1 MFKFSTN
8 TILNCTAAQLV
19 MSGSGDVKV
28 SDAWRSADYN
38 NAKLSGVADKWL
50 AIERLGTFR
59 KGNVTKIFRRDAV
72 AGTAGKVVVTCTP
85 SNTYTS
91 YGEASPTVKG
101 IYRLLLY
108 IKLSGS
114 NNSYFANDFVFKGK
128 PLAYEFELKT
138 TTAADLAKGLAEAI
152 KKESRRFG
160 SKYIKASVN
169 GTALTVEAVGPDAC
183 YELFT
188 QAELQKFDS
197 EYNSALIGGEYRN
210 LNANVV
216 NTPCKNPFGTY
227 WQIMKDLRLPTADA
241 LRFGAIV
248 AEDRPALDGQYA
260 QFIIYM
266 CVDRGIMGGD
276 AVGEITK
283 SVTAHSIWVPQG
295 VADTFATL
303 LETYTG
309 VTAEYHD
316 ADYKIAGAAYSDS
329 EGTAWTAAPWNG
341 VTTTES
347 GETAV
352 DEDAHD
358 VTKGEAYAGEGKPEE
373 VEDSGNP

>member
-8 TILNCTAAQLV
+8 TILNCTAAQLKANAFTTENGV
-19 MSGSGDVKV
+19 
-28 SDAWRSADYN
+28 DASNWRSPDYD
-38 NAKLSGVADKWL
+38 NAKITGVADKWL

-59 KGNVTKIFRRDAV
+59 KGNVTKVYRRDGFE
-72 AGTAGKVVVTCTP
+72 GTKGKVVVTCAT
-85 SNTYTS
+85 STDYTS
-91 YGEASPTVKG
+91 YGEATPTAKG
-101 IYRLLLY
+101 IYRILLY

-138 TTAADLAKGLAEAI
+138 TSASDLAAGLAESI
-152 KKESRRFG
+152 TKESRRFG
-160 SKYIKASVN
+160 SKYIKA
-169 GTALTVEAVGPDAC
+169 TASGSNLTIEAVGPDAA

-197 EYNSALIGGEYRN
+197 EYNSALIGGEYRT
-210 LNANVV
+210 LEATVA

-248 AEDRPALDGQYA
+248 AEDRPALGGIYS

-283 SVTAHSIWVPQG
+283 SVTAHSIWVP
-295 VADTFATL
+295 VDAADDFAAL
-303 LETYTG
+303 LVKYVG
-309 VTAEYHD
+309 VTPEYFE
-316 ADYKIAGAAYSDS
+316 ADYKNAAGAFS
-329 EGTAWTAAPWNG
+329 GWTDAPWNG
-341 VTTTES
+341 DTA
-347 GETAV
+347 GEAGANNHT
-352 DEDAHD
+352 DQDNLD
-358 VTKGEAYAGEGKPEE
+358 VTKGEAYAGVIGEE
-373 VEDSGNP
+373 P

>member
-8 TILNCTAAQLV
+8 TILNCTAAQLSLTDENGI
-19 MSGSGDVKV
+19 MV
-28 SDAWRSADYN
+28 SDDWRSADYN
-38 NAKLSGVADKWL
+38 NAKISGVADKWL

-59 KGNVTKIFRRDAV
+59 KGNVTKIYRRDAV
-72 AGTAGKVVVTCTP
+72 AGTAGKVEITCVP
-85 SNTYTS
+85 STDYTS
-91 YGEASPTVKG
+91 YGETSPTKKG
-101 IYRLLLY
+101 IYRVLLY

-138 TTAADLAKGLAEAI
+138 TTDADLANGLAEAI
-152 KKESRRFG
+152 TKESRRFG
-160 SKYIKASVN
+160 SKYIKATAA
-169 GTALTVEAVGPDAC
+169 GTKLTIEAVGPDAT

-197 EYNSALIGGEYRN
+197 EYNSALIGGEYRD
-210 LNANVV
+210 LQASVT

-248 AEDRPALDGQYA
+248 AEDRPALGGLYT
-260 QFIIYM
+260 QFIVYM

-283 SVTAHSIWVPQG
+283 SVTAHSIWVPQ
-295 VADTFATL
+295 AAANAFAGLFT
-303 LETYTG
+303 TYVG
-309 VTAEYHD
+309 VTPEYFE
-316 ADYKIAGAAYSDS
+316 ADYKNAAGAFS
-329 EGTAWTAAPWNG
+329 GWTSAPWNG
-341 VTTTES
+341 DVTGES
-347 GETAV
+347 ANHT
-352 DEDAHD
+352 DQDHLD
-358 VTKGEAYAGEGKPEE
+358 VTKGEAYAGVVGEAPAQEGG
-373 VEDSGNP
+373 GN